1 MNKNLKDLVKS
12 VKQCDRTAKQIYKK
26 FDELVKDYKDFIIEN
41 QVFFASF
48 SLCLERKVSKS
59 TREFQLISRNIGAI
73 SSRLNE
79 IKNKFLSLT
88 DYKVNT
94 ILSEIATTKLGLEQ
108 YLFAPKV
115 DTLSGSQKKGITTS
129 RKLLVEHQKELTL
142 NRAKSNNYVL
152 EIGDFASS
160 INKFNNKYAITK

>member
-1 MNKNLKDLVKS
+1 M
-12 VKQCDRTAKQIYKK
+12 
-26 FDELVKDYKDFIIEN
+26 
-41 QVFFASF
+41 
-48 SLCLERKVSKS
+48 
-59 TREFQLISRNIGAI
+59 
-73 SSRLNE
+73 
-79 IKNKFLSLT
+79 SLT

-160 INKFNNKYAITK
+160 INKFNNRYAITK